1 MKRGAM
7 IPKRTEAGGENTRG
21 IGTRVLSLIHTLWT
35 AVKRS
40 REDDVPRLSAALA
53 FYAVMS
59 LAPLLIVVIGV
70 AGFLWGEGTAHDAAM
85 TGMQRFLGAR
95 QAETVGRLL
104 DAARRPGQGIP
115 AAVVAVAATLFAATR
130 VFACLRD
137 AFHRIW
143 GSGRRQALRQRVAD
157 RAAALAMVLGAGI
170 VFTLIIAVQ
179 SLLAAATA
187 WIRDF
192 FPGVRPLSLMGD
204 PILSFLLAGVFFA
217 VLYRVVPAV
226 SVPLRHIWPGALFA
240 AVLFVAGK
248 SLFSL
253 YLSTSLTASAYG
265 AAASLLVLLLW
276 TYYSFQVLLLGFE
289 VARVHAPRG

>member
-1 MKRGAM
+1 M
-7 IPKRTEAGGENTRG
+7 IRT
-21 IGTRVLSLIHTLWT
+21 VWK

-40 REDDVPRLSAALA
+40 REDDVPRLAAALA
-53 FYAVMS
+53 FYTVMS
-59 LAPLLIVVIGV
+59 LAPLLIVIIGV

-85 TGMQRFLGAR
+85 TGMQRFLGTR

-115 AAVVAVAATLFAATR
+115 AAVIAVGATLFAATR

-143 GSGRRQALRQRVAD
+143 GSGRRGALRQALLD

-170 VFTLIIAVQ
+170 VFTLLIAVQ
-179 SLLAAATA
+179 SVIVAATA

-192 FPGVRPLSLMGD
+192 LPGVRSLWFTAD
-204 PILSFLLAGVFFA
+204 PAVSLLLAAVFFA

-226 SVPLRHIWPGALFA
+226 SVPFRDIWPGALTA

-253 YLSTSLTASAYG
+253 YLNTSLTASAYG

-289 VARVHAPRG
+289 VARVHAPPG